1 MSIAARMARML
12 KQTAPE
18 QFTAPTLSRYL
29 SDPAYRAELD
39 AERAEKQRAIGA
51 EFDARDRARQEKLW
65 AQEDGAMLG
74 GVVL

>member
-39 AERAEKQRAIGA
+39 AERAERQA
-51 EFDARDRARQEKLW
+51 EIADQFEAHDRARQGAAW
-65 AQEDGAMLG
+65 ARDGEPK
-74 GVVL
+74 